1 MSQKDWTADPFQT
14 ARISALHLE
23 MRDAYGVAGEAERFA
38 LWRKAGR
45 RDAALDAAAREGWM
59 TTVRD
64 MVARGVAVRRARI
77 ISEPVSD
84 YIRYEHAGT
93 EANLNAGELV
103 RWLPRRR
110 AADIALPGTD
120 LWMFDNAVVEFT
132 FFSGDGEVVDR
143 ERRTEPEVVELV
155 RSAFEA
161 VWDRAVPHEEYKIR

>member
-23 MRDAYGVAGEAERFA
+23 MRDTYGVAGEADRFA
-38 LWRKAGR
+38 LWQKAGH
-45 RDAALDAAAREGWM
+45 RDPELDAAARQGWM

-64 MVARGVAVRRARI
+64 MVARGVVVRRARI
-77 ISEPVSD
+77 VSEPVTD

-103 RWLPRRR
+103 RWLPRRQ

-120 LWMFDNAVVEFT
+120 LWLFDDAAVEFT
-132 FFSGDGEVVDR
+132 FFSGDGEVVER
-143 ERRTEPEVVELV
+143 EWRTEPEVVELV
-155 RSAFEA
+155 RSAFET
-161 VWDRAVPHEEYKIR
+161 VWNRAVPHEEYKLR